1 MYSAYLILYSYFV
14 IVFSCFIFYCVG
26 DIILKRVL
34 GISLPVS
41 AKRIFT
47 SSLIGISVCVL
58 CYSIVRTQGNTSSLL
73 FIPLIGFYFWHVKRK
88 RTVQS
93 EDITTGENRPV
104 YVFCVYSILISAILY
119 SLFCY
124 ANLDGVHHFRPV
136 EGDDYSYGM
145 LSQYLNRGYENLAFS
160 KNFWFDSS
168 HSPYHYFEI
177 WLNALLY
184 KIFHLNSTWTYSL
197 ILPAVLYTVMFWG
210 LMSIVEQYKKLNLLT
225 GGICFILLFTTE
237 ISIVFSWFGESVF
250 PYPNQYCSGL
260 ILTKVA
266 PVSLFLLA
274 VILLLINRKNMEA
287 LLVALSMPAVSFV
300 MTPVVFAVTG
310 YLILKDMTVKR
321 AVRNEYLIPWIS
333 VLCLFA
339 FYVLSGEQSASHNKF
354 PSVSEMK
361 LRLFIT
367 NPITFGIRYIFPVI
381 IILLIDFKRFF
392 GLGRRY
398 CAEIFLFFTVSTAFS
413 VILRP
418 VMPNAVQFTT
428 LSYYGTFNIL
438 FPALILFYGRNR
450 LYGYKKT
457 VLIFVFITGY
467 SLNIMTTVSFFMN
480 NHRLSSA
487 DRLQYEDLAVKNIQ
501 DGTVCIGII
510 RSDRDVANWGN
521 YNTASQNYLTSFLDT
536 YKNDVI
542 YYSIVIGTKG
552 ISEETA
558 FSLSFR
564 EARKNNPLLTQD
576 DFRTDFIKQTGIN
589 YILVYAGG
597 KIPENLS
604 DKLQLI
610 AKDTDTEECLYRV
623 TGI

>member
-1 MYSAYLILYSYFV
+1 
-14 IVFSCFIFYCVG
+14 
-26 DIILKRVL
+26 
-34 GISLPVS
+34 
-41 AKRIFT
+41 
-47 SSLIGISVCVL
+47 
-58 CYSIVRTQGNTSSLL
+58 LL